1 MFSVILIRLVTL
13 WIFTLVLCL
22 NLYAEIPNH
31 KIYYQRDP
39 RVPLTHIEIV
49 YLGGGYRQ
57 KSEEYIGI
65 SRIMAKMFFNAAK
78 NIGIV
83 EQLENLG
90 TDLDVKVDEETFTIA
105 LSMLSKN
112 FRKTLEIT
120 NHLINNLSFSEEDLE
135 QAKKQQAAEYEFD
148 LENKSLELMVR
159 YALYEKQEEGKRI
172 SLKALREIQ
181 LEDIKSHYS
190 KLIRAQ
196 TVFFKVISDLDYDT
210 IDRCLSSISQKRQN
224 DGLEYNLDTSKKHKS
239 RRNICYI
246 FDYPQSSVDYCF
258 WLIPIKKG
266 ENSPKL
272 GLIMTALANNAS
284 GILFRHF
291 REHLQLCY
299 TTYGINRRFGHMQY
313 IEICADPPENKSRKL
328 IPEMFQYIQSLHKN
342 QIFDSDI
349 DELKRIYKNSYPFK
363 ISPIQRLQ
371 DMVIQDLYGVPIL
384 DEYTFREQVDNIT
397 REQIHIFLTNIFRPE
412 NFIMI
417 FAGDSER
424 INNLIKEKLH
434 NVSVEIHKPFEL
446 IE

>member
-1 MFSVILIRLVTL
+1 MILIRLVTL

-31 KIYYQRDP
+31 KIYYQRDT

-57 KSEEYIGI
+57 KSKEYIGI
-65 SRIMAKMFFNAAK
+65 SRIMARMFFNAAK

-83 EQLENLG
+83 EKLENLG
-90 TDLDVKVDEETFTIA
+90 TDLDIKVDEETFTIA
-105 LSMLSKN
+105 LSMLSEN

-120 NHLINNLSFSEEDLE
+120 NHLINNLSFSQEDLE
-135 QAKKQQAAEYEFD
+135 QAKKQQAAEYEFY

-159 YALYEKQEEGKRI
+159 YALYQKKEEGKSI

-181 LEDIKSHYS
+181 LEDIRRHYS

-224 DGLEYNLDTSKKHKS
+224 DGLEYNLDTHKKHKS

-258 WLIPIKKG
+258 WLIPTNG
-266 ENSPKL
+266 ENGPEL
-272 GLIMTALANNAS
+272 GLIMTALANNAY

-299 TTYGINRRFGHMQY
+299 TAYGINRRLGYMQY
-313 IEICADPPENKSRKL
+313 IEIFADPLENKSRKL

-342 QIFDSDI
+342 QAFDSDI

-363 ISPIQRLQ
+363 IFPTQRLQ
-371 DMVIQDLYGVPIL
+371 DMVIQDLYGVPLL

-412 NFIMI
+412 HFIMI
-417 FAGDSER
+417 FAGDGER
-424 INNLIKEKLH
+424 INNLIKEKLP